1 MLMYTWQSS
10 CSYTIVIYCDVSGS
24 NHIVTGEDLQSFSSH
39 FQYRDPAVIEYFS
52 LSKWGGSL
60 GCHTPSKGYFLMF
73 CWILVSFSLCIA
85 DGESSYVL
93 SSKFILLC
101 YCIRCVCSFNMPLLF
116 SWDYTFS
123 SSLMRRI
130 SKFKPY
136 KILLILPKVIQFFVA
151 SIRHR
156 SLLLLISK

>member
-1 MLMYTWQSS
+1 MATANGWQSS
-10 CSYTIVIYCDVSGS
+10 CPYIIVIYCDVSGS

-73 CWILVSFSLCIA
+73 FRVLVSFSLCIA
-85 DGESSYVL
+85 DRESSYVL
-93 SSKFILLC
+93 SIKFILLC
-101 YCIRCVCSFNMPLLF
+101 YCIRCVRKFNACSFNMPFFF

-123 SSLMRRI
+123 SSLCEESQNLNRTK
-130 SKFKPY
+130 SCSFC
-136 KILLILPKVIQFFVA
+136 PKLYNF
-151 SIRHR
+151 SWP
-156 SLLLLISK
+156 